1 MALSTHYFCVTN
13 LCQEILPSVLLLEPI
28 NKEFIPH
35 ISKSITFGD
44 LKIHFDPLCKD
55 DSTFSECSY
64 IALTILFLIL
74 LFSKVAD
81 VKKEIVAL
89 EINSFLLSNI
99 CK

>member
-1 MALSTHYFCVTN
+1 
-13 LCQEILPSVLLLEPI
+13 
-28 NKEFIPH
+28 
-35 ISKSITFGD
+35 
-44 LKIHFDPLCKD
+44 LCKD

-81 VKKEIVAL
+81 VKREIVAL

-99 CK
+99 FMSASEIIQYLILFLF